1 MASPVEPD
9 GRLMRAHSAV
19 SFDLIVIGAGSAGL
33 AAARRAAQ
41 LGARTLLIDRAEVG
55 GTGVNRGCM
64 PKKLLGYGAAWSQ
77 AASRCLHTA
86 AAHGREAWQDAAARI
101 RTEVGRLHGVYRA
114 HLAEAG
120 VQWLAGSA
128 SLRGR
133 GALRLLTDAGKRTMR
148 ARQIVLATGAR
159 PQPLPVPGAELA
171 CTPEDVLTW
180 DTLPASLAIV
190 GGGVIAVEMASTL
203 VRFGVRVTL
212 LVRDSRVLPDFDA
225 ALSEAASRALAAH
238 GVDVV
243 PDADVVRVERDA
255 VKGDGV
261 AVYVAGP
268 DGDAARV
275 VRAQRVMAAIGR
287 APVTDGLG
295 LEAAGVTLDARGHI
309 EVDRHFRTRARGV
322 HAIGDVSGGPQLTP
336 VAVAQGRYVAER
348 LFGKGAK
355 LPDME
360 HVPMAVF
367 CEPAIAAVGLTEA
380 QARERWPGRPERDAR
395 PVAERIDVV
404 ERRFVSLEQRFAGT
418 GAESMIKLVCN
429 ARSGRVLGAHVMD
442 NAAPEIVQALAVAVR
457 MGVRLK
463 HLRST
468 IGLHPTV
475 AEELLRI

>member
-1 MASPVEPD
+1 
-9 GRLMRAHSAV
+9 MRAHSAV
-19 SFDLIVIGAGSAGL
+19 SFDLIVIGAGLAGL
-33 AAARRAAQ
+33 AAVRRAAQ

-77 AASRCLHTA
+77 SASRCLHTA
-86 AAHGREAWQDAAARI
+86 AAHGREAWQDAVARI

-114 HLAEAG
+114 HLVEAG

-133 GALRLLTDAGKRTMR
+133 GALRLLTDTGKRTMR

-180 DTLPASLAIV
+180 GVLPASLVIV
-190 GGGVIAVEMASTL
+190 GGSVIAVEMASAL

-225 ALSEAASRALAAH
+225 ALSEAAFQALAAH

-255 VKGDGV
+255 VNGDGV

-268 DGDAARV
+268 GGDAARV

-287 APVTDGLG
+287 APATDGLG
-295 LEAAGVTLDARGHI
+295 LEAAGVTLDAHGHI

-380 QARERWPGRPERDAR
+380 QARERWPDRPERDAR

-418 GAESMIKLVCN
+418 SAESLIKLVCN

-468 IGLHPTV
+468 VGLHPTV

>member
-1 MASPVEPD
+1 
-9 GRLMRAHSAV
+9 MRADSAV

-55 GTGVNRGCM
+55 GTCVNRGCM

-77 AASRCLHTA
+77 SASRCLHTA
-86 AAHGREAWQDAAARI
+86 AAHGREAWQDAVARM
-101 RTEVGRLHGVYRA
+101 RAELGRLHGVYRA

-133 GALRLLTDAGKRTMR
+133 GVLRLLTDAGKRTMR

-159 PQPLPVPGAELA
+159 PQPLPVSGAELA
-171 CTPEDVLTW
+171 CTPDDVFTW

-203 VRFGVRVTL
+203 AHFGVRVTL
-212 LVRDSRVLPDFDA
+212 LVRDPRLLPDFDV
-225 ALSEAASRALAAH
+225 ALSEAASRALAAQ
-238 GVDVV
+238 GVDIV
-243 PDADVVRVERDA
+243 PDADVVRVEHDA
-255 VKGDGV
+255 VNGGGV

-268 DGDAARV
+268 DGAAQRV
-275 VRAQRVMAAIGR
+275 VRAQCVMAAGGR
-287 APVTDGLG
+287 APATDGLG
-295 LEAAGVTLDARGHI
+295 LEAAGATLDVRGHI
-309 EVDRHFRTRARGV
+309 AVDRHFRTRARGV
-322 HAIGDVSGGPQLTP
+322 YAIGDVSGSPQLTP
-336 VAVAQGRYVAER
+336 VTVAQGRYVAER

-355 LPDME
+355 LPDMT

-380 QARERWPGRPERDAR
+380 QRARWPDRPERDAR
-395 PVAERIDVV
+395 PAAERSDVV

-418 GAESMIKLVCN
+418 GAESLIKLVCN
-429 ARSGRVLGAHVMD
+429 ACSGRVLGAHVVD

-468 IGLHPTV
+468 VGLHPTV
-475 AEELLRI
+475 AEELLGV

>member
-1 MASPVEPD
+1 
-9 GRLMRAHSAV
+9 MRAHSAV

-41 LGARTLLIDRAEVG
+41 LGAHTLLIDRAEVG

-77 AASRCLHTA
+77 SASRCLHTA
-86 AAHGREAWQDAAARI
+86 AAHGRDAWQDAAARI

-180 DTLPASLAIV
+180 DALPASLAIV

-212 LVRDSRVLPDFDA
+212 LVHDPRVLPDFDV
-225 ALSEAASRALAAH
+225 ALSEAAFRALAAH

-255 VKGDGV
+255 VNGDGV

-268 DGDAARV
+268 DGTAARV

-287 APVTDGLG
+287 APATDGLG
-295 LEAAGVTLDARGHI
+295 LEAAGVTLDAREAVLRWIGTS
-309 EVDRHFRTRARGV
+309 VPARA
-322 HAIGDVSGGPQLTP
+322 ACMPS
-336 VAVAQGRYVAER
+336 A
-348 LFGKGAK
+348 
-355 LPDME
+355 MS
-360 HVPMAVF
+360 
-367 CEPAIAAVGLTEA
+367 AA
-380 QARERWPGRPERDAR
+380 AR
-395 PVAERIDVV
+395 
-404 ERRFVSLEQRFAGT
+404 
-418 GAESMIKLVCN
+418 N
-429 ARSGRVLGAHVMD
+429 
-442 NAAPEIVQALAVAVR
+442 
-457 MGVRLK
+457 
-463 HLRST
+463 
-468 IGLHPTV
+468 
-475 AEELLRI
+475 

>member
-9 GRLMRAHSAV
+9 GRPMRADSAV

-41 LGARTLLIDRAEVG
+41 LGACTLLIDRAEVG
-55 GTGVNRGCM
+55 GTCVNRGCM

-77 AASRCLHTA
+77 SVSRCLHTA
-86 AAHGREAWQDAAARI
+86 AAHGREAWQDAVARI
-101 RTEVGRLHGVYRA
+101 RAEVGRLHGVYRA

-159 PQPLPVPGAELA
+159 PQPLPVSGAELA
-171 CTPEDVLTW
+171 CTPDDVFTW

-203 VRFGVRVTL
+203 ARFGVRVAL
-212 LVRDSRVLPDFDA
+212 LVRDPRLLPDFDV
-225 ALSEAASRALAAH
+225 ALSEAASRALAAQ
-238 GVDVV
+238 GVDIV
-243 PDADVVRVERDA
+243 PDADVVRVERDT
-255 VKGDGV
+255 VNGGGV
-261 AVYVAGP
+261 AVYVAGL
-268 DGDAARV
+268 DGAAQRV
-275 VRAQRVMAAIGR
+275 VRAQCVMAAVGR
-287 APVTDGLG
+287 ASATDGLG
-295 LEAAGVTLDARGHI
+295 LEAAGVTLDVRGHI
-309 EVDRHFRTRARGV
+309 AVDRHFRTRARGV
-322 HAIGDVSGGPQLTP
+322 YAIGDVSGSPQLTP

-355 LPDME
+355 LPDMT

-380 QARERWPGRPERDAR
+380 QARARWPDRPERDAR
-395 PVAERIDVV
+395 PAAERIDVV

-418 GAESMIKLVCN
+418 GAESLIKLVCN
-429 ARSGRVLGAHVMD
+429 ARSGRVLGAHVVD

-468 IGLHPTV
+468 VGLHPTV
-475 AEELLRI
+475 AEELLGV

>member
-9 GRLMRAHSAV
+9 GRLMRANSVV
-19 SFDLIVIGAGSAGL
+19 SFDLIVVGAGSAGL

-55 GTGVNRGCM
+55 GTSVNRGCA
-64 PKKLLGYGAAWSQ
+64 PKKLLGYGATWSQ

-86 AAHGREAWQDAAARI
+86 AAHGREAWQDAVARI
-101 RTEVGRLHGVYRA
+101 RAEAGRMHGVYRT

-133 GALRLLTDAGKRTMR
+133 GALRLLTDAGKRTLR

-171 CTPEDVLTW
+171 CSSGDVFTW
-180 DTLPASLAIV
+180 DTLPASLAIA

-203 VRFGVRVTL
+203 ARFGVRVTL
-212 LVRDSRVLPDFDA
+212 LVGGPRVLPDFDV
-225 ALSEAASRALAAH
+225 ALSEAAARALAGC
-238 GVDVV
+238 GVEVV

-255 VKGDGV
+255 VNGDGV
-261 AVYVAGP
+261 AVYLAGP
-268 DGDAARV
+268 DGQPRV
-275 VRAQRVMAAIGR
+275 VRAQRVMAIIGR
-287 APVTDGLG
+287 VPATDGLG
-295 LEAAGVTLDARGHI
+295 LEAAGVTLDAHGHI
-309 EVDRHFRTRARGV
+309 AVDRHFRTRARGV
-322 HAIGDVSGGPQLTP
+322 HAIGDVGGCPPLTP
-336 VAVAQGRYVAER
+336 VAVAQGGYVAER

-355 LPDME
+355 LPDMA

-380 QARERWPGRPERDAR
+380 QARARWPDRPERDTRAT
-395 PVAERIDVV
+395 AERIDVV

-418 GAESMIKLVCN
+418 GAESLIKLVCN
-429 ARSGRVLGAHVMD
+429 ARSGRVLGAHVVD

-468 IGLHPTV
+468 VGLHPTV
-475 AEELLRI
+475 AEELLGA